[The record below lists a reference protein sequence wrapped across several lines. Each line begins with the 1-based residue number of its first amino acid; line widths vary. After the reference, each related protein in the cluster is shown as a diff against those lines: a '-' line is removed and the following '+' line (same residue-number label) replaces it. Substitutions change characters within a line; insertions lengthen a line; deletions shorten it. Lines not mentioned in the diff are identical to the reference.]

1 MSYLSTNS
9 QLKTVEMEPSCRV
22 GNSSTSST
30 PAANPGVY
38 LNTEF
43 PAECDGVVTAW
54 HYCYYPQDAS
64 DSNTTYTAS
73 VAVWRLDNTT
83 DQYIL
88 LNGSITLIELQPV
101 DTLARIYCTQE
112 ILVNSIEVRR
122 GDVIGVVLPT
132 ENPIPMIGM
141 ESENILHYSDT
152 LDDFF
157 ESLSSALHLYA
168 EISKFP

>member
-1 MSYLSTNS
+1 M
-9 QLKTVEMEPSCRV
+9 KTVETEPSCRV
-22 GNSSTSST
+22 GNNPSSST
-30 PAANPGVY
+30 PAGNPGVY

-54 HYCYYPQDAS
+54 HYCYYPEDAS
-64 DSNTTYTAS
+64 DSDTTYTAS
-73 VAVWRLDNTT
+73 VHLDNTT

-101 DTLARIYCTQE
+101 NTLKCNIYCTQE
-112 ILVNSIEVRR
+112 ILVNSIEVSR

-141 ESENILHYSDT
+141 ESENILHYSET
-152 LDDFF
+152 LDDLFR
-157 ESLSSALHLYA
+157 LLNSALHLYA
-168 EISKFP
+168 EISKLP

>member
-1 MSYLSTNS
+1 M
-9 QLKTVEMEPSCRV
+9 PSRKQPSPA
-22 GNSSTSST
+22 GNL
-30 PAANPGVY
+30 GVY

-64 DSNTTYTAS
+64 DSDTTYTAS
-73 VAVWRLDNTT
+73 VAVWRLDSTT

-112 ILVNSIEVRR
+112 ILVNSTEIRR
-122 GDVIGVVLPT
+122 GDVIGAMLPA

-141 ESENILHYSDT
+141 ESENMLHYSDT
-152 LDDFF
+152 SDNFL
-157 ESLSSALHLYA
+157 EPLNSALHLYA

>member
-1 MSYLSTNS
+1 M
-9 QLKTVEMEPSCRV
+9 KTLETEPSFQV
-22 GNSSTSST
+22 GNNPSSST
-30 PAANPGVY
+30 PDGNPGVY

-64 DSNTTYTAS
+64 DSDTTYRAS
-73 VAVWRLDNTT
+73 VAVWRFDNTT

-112 ILVNSIEVRR
+112 ILVNSIEISR
-122 GDVIGVVLPT
+122 GDVTGVVLPT

-141 ESENILHYSDT
+141 ESENILHYSET
-152 LDDFF
+152 LDDLFR
-157 ESLSSALHLYA
+157 
-168 EISKFP
+168 

>member
-1 MSYLSTNS
+1 M
-9 QLKTVEMEPSCRV
+9 KTVETEPSCRV
-22 GNSSTSST
+22 GNNPSSST
-30 PAANPGVY
+30 PAGNPGVY

-43 PAECDGVVTAW
+43 PDGVVTAW
-54 HYCYYPQDAS
+54 HYCYYPQDAR
-64 DSNTTYTAS
+64 DSSITYTAI
-73 VAVWRLDNTT
+73 VAVWRLGNTT

-141 ESENILHYSDT
+141 ESENILHYSET
-152 LDDFF
+152 LDD
-157 ESLSSALHLYA
+157 LLRLLNSALHLYA
-168 EISKFP
+168 EISKFS